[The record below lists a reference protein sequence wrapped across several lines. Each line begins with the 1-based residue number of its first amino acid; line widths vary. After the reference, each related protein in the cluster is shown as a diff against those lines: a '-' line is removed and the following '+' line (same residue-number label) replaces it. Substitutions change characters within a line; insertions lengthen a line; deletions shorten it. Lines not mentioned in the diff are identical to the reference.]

1 MRDHE
6 PSLVASKP
14 FRPVSSAKGA
24 FLTPAWGNAPGSTDR
39 KCASAEGACH
49 GSLESRFQRSRVIS
63 IQFPGALPQACLESA
78 LSALNKYA
86 FGGGLRGFS
95 PAASRANALR
105 TAHATANQTR
115 SSTVKQCGRSLVRSR
130 FRTNA
135 FTLPKQHGRCCG
147 FTLAELLVSVGVL
160 VLLTL
165 LATQLLNSAA
175 KIITLGHKQMDAGSQ
190 ARELFD
196 RMAIDFAQIV
206 RRADIDYYLKSS
218 TTAND
223 CRLCTRQRGN
233 DQIAFYSTVPGWAA
247 LTGAQESPVSIIGY
261 RIHVGQDTLSNRL
274 ERLGE
279 GLVWN
284 GATTDTRSDGRPA
297 SVIYWA
303 PLNPWANL
311 SNSAFDI
318 IGPNVFRFEY
328 YYLLKNGDLSS
339 TPWYA
344 TSSVRG
350 LQDVSAI
357 IVDIAV
363 IDPKSRVLLSNSDIA
378 GLAEDLADYSGQA
391 PGGLLAGWRTLLDE
405 NRTLPRPA
413 LSNVRLYERCF
424 YLSPASL

>member
-6 PSLVASKP
+6 PSLV
-14 FRPVSSAKGA
+14 
-24 FLTPAWGNAPGSTDR
+24 
-39 KCASAEGACH
+39 
-49 GSLESRFQRSRVIS
+49 
-63 IQFPGALPQACLESA
+63 ESA
-78 LSALNKYA
+78 VLS
-86 FGGGLRGFS
+86 GSVSMSERD
-95 PAASRANALR
+95 ALR
-105 TAHATANQTR
+105 TAHVTA
-115 SSTVKQCGRSLVRSR
+115 K
-130 FRTNA
+130 
-135 FTLPKQHGRCCG
+135 LPSG

-175 KIITLGHKQMDAGSQ
+175 TIMTLGHRQMDADSQ

-196 RMAIDFAQIV
+196 RMAIDFAQMI
-206 RRADIDYYLKSS
+206 RRPDVDYYLKSS

-233 DQIAFYSTVPGWAA
+233 DQIAFYSTVPGWSA
-247 LTGAQESPVSIIGY
+247 LTGAQQGPVSIIGY
-261 RIHVGQDTLSNRL
+261 RINVSGTTLSNRL

-279 GLVWN
+279 ALVWN
-284 GATTDTRSDGRPA
+284 GATSDTRSDGRPA
-297 SVIYWA
+297 SVIFWS

-311 SNSAFDI
+311 TNNPFDI
-318 IGPNVFRFEY
+318 IGRDVFRFEY

-350 LQDVSAI
+350 MQDVSAI
-357 IVDIAV
+357 MVNIAV

-378 GLAEDLADYSGQA
+378 GLAEDLADYGGQA
-391 PGGLLAGWRTLLDE
+391 PGGLLAGWRTALDG
-405 NRTLPRPA
+405 NTSLPRPA
-413 LSNVRLYERCF
+413 LSSVRLYQRCF

>member
-1 MRDHE
+1 MSDE
-6 PSLVASKP
+6 SSAVAS
-14 FRPVSSAKGA
+14 
-24 FLTPAWGNAPGSTDR
+24 D
-39 KCASAEGACH
+39 
-49 GSLESRFQRSRVIS
+49 
-63 IQFPGALPQACLESA
+63 
-78 LSALNKYA
+78 LSAVALAKEDVLS
-86 FGGGLRGFS
+86 GSMTMSERD
-95 PAASRANALR
+95 ALR
-105 TAHATANQTR
+105 TAHATA
-115 SSTVKQCGRSLVRSR
+115 K
-130 FRTNA
+130 
-135 FTLPKQHGRCCG
+135 LPSG
-147 FTLAELLVSVGVL
+147 FTLAELLVAVGVL
-160 VLLTL
+160 VLLVL
-165 LATQLLNSAA
+165 LVSQLLNSAA
-175 KIITLGHKQMDAGSQ
+175 TIMTLGHRQMNADSQ

-196 RMAIDFAQIV
+196 RIAIDFAQIV
-206 RRADIDYYLKSS
+206 LRADVDYYLKSS
-218 TTAND
+218 STAND

-247 LTGAQESPVSIIGY
+247 LTGAQQSPVSIIGY
-261 RIHVGQDTLSNRL
+261 RIHLSQDTLSNRL

-284 GATTDTRSDGRPA
+284 GATSDTRSDGRPA

-311 SNSAFDI
+311 SNSPFDI

-363 IDPKSRVLLSNSDIA
+363 IDPKSRGLLSNSDIA
-378 GLAEDLADYSGQA
+378 GLAEDLADYGGEA
-391 PGGLLAGWRTLLDE
+391 PGGLLAGWRTVLDE

-413 LSNVRLYERCF
+413 LSSVRLYERCF
-424 YLSPASL
+424 YLPPAGL

>member
-6 PSLVASKP
+6 TSAVAPKC
-14 FRPVSSAKGA
+14 FRAVFSAKGA

-78 LSALNKYA
+78 LSALNKHA
-86 FGGGLRGFS
+86 FRGVLRRFS

-130 FRTNA
+130 FRPNA
-135 FTLPKQHGRCCG
+135 FTLPKQRGRCCG

-284 GATTDTRSDGRPA
+284 GATSDTRSDGRPA
-297 SVIYWA
+297 SVIFWA

-311 SNSAFDI
+311 TTNPFDI
-318 IGPNVFRFEY
+318 IGRDVFRFEY

-391 PGGLLAGWRTLLDE
+391 PGGLLAGWRTVLDE

-424 YLSPASL
+424 YLSPAGL

>member
-1 MRDHE
+1 
-6 PSLVASKP
+6 
-14 FRPVSSAKGA
+14 VSSAKGA
-24 FLTPAWGNAPGSTDR
+24 FVTPAWGNAPGSTDR

-86 FGGGLRGFS
+86 FGGVLKGFS
-95 PAASRANALR
+95 PAASRANALT
-105 TAHATANQTR
+105 TAHITAKR
-115 SSTVKQCGRSLVRSR
+115 AK
-130 FRTNA
+130 A
-135 FTLPKQHGRCCG
+135 

-175 KIITLGHKQMDAGSQ
+175 TIMTLGHRQMDADSQ
-190 ARELFD
+190 TRELFD
-196 RMAIDFAQIV
+196 RMAIDFAQMI

-233 DQIAFYSTVPGWAA
+233 DQIAFYSTVPGWSAI
-247 LTGAQESPVSIIGY
+247 TGAQQGPVSIIGY
-261 RIHVGQDTLSNRL
+261 RINVSGTTLSNRL

-279 GLVWN
+279 ALVWN
-284 GATTDTRSDGRPA
+284 GATSDTRSDGRPA
-297 SVIYWA
+297 SVIFWA

-311 SNSAFDI
+311 TNNPFDI
-318 IGPNVFRFEY
+318 IGRDVFRFEY

-378 GLAEDLADYSGQA
+378 GLTEDLADYSGQA
-391 PGGLLAGWRTLLDE
+391 PGGLLAGWRATLDG
-405 NRTLPRPA
+405 NATLPRPA
-413 LSNVRLYERCF
+413 LSSVRLYERSF
-424 YLSPASL
+424 YLSPVNL

>member
-1 MRDHE
+1 MTGHKTTAVE
-6 PSLVASKP
+6 S
-14 FRPVSSAKGA
+14 
-24 FLTPAWGNAPGSTDR
+24 APGG
-39 KCASAEGACH
+39 SAC
-49 GSLESRFQRSRVIS
+49 
-63 IQFPGALPQACLESA
+63 PQADDTQAPAIA
-78 LSALNKYA
+78 LGTTRSTI
-86 FGGGLRGFS
+86 
-95 PAASRANALR
+95 NALRTAMNRER
-105 TAHATANQTR
+105 TAHATA
-115 SSTVKQCGRSLVRSR
+115 K
-130 FRTNA
+130 
-135 FTLPKQHGRCCG
+135 LPSG

-206 RRADIDYYLKSS
+206 RRADVDYYLKSS

-247 LTGAQESPVSIIGY
+247 LTGAQQSPVSIIGY
-261 RIHVGQDTLSNRL
+261 RIHLSQDTLSNRL

-284 GATTDTRSDGRPA
+284 GATSDTRADARPA

-311 SNSAFDI
+311 SNSPFDI

-350 LQDVSAI
+350 MQDVSAI

-363 IDPKSRVLLSNSDIA
+363 IDPKSRGLLSNSDIA
-378 GLAEDLADYSGQA
+378 GLAEDLADYGGEA
-391 PGGLLAGWRTLLDE
+391 PGGLLAGWRTFLDG
-405 NRTLPRPA
+405 NTSLPRPA
-413 LSNVRLYERCF
+413 LSSVRLYERSF
-424 YLSPASL
+424 YLSPTSL